1 MYPQNYNGQLFPN
14 EIFASIYNMIIS
26 QLVFTD
32 NIKDTKASL
41 VDASRVDGTLY
52 GDTKLYYSTDVLRSY
67 IWGGDAEATN
77 LLELNRP
84 EDPQVDRITL
94 DTFRQIR
101 LTVDNYLSKRA
112 WGDER
117 AFSSF
122 TSVMLSWMRD
132 TKRVYDSTQ
141 YNAFIG
147 THKTNEGKQSQVVTL
162 PTTSSTAGL
171 TDVEAENRLQA
182 QTIATKVADILV
194 ELEDVSRD
202 YNDYQNLRSYVAD
215 DFRFVWN
222 SAWVNKIRKLDL
234 PTIFH
239 KDILDKFAEYTLPA
253 RYFGDIVEAGADVT
267 SDGLTYRSLTEQ
279 DVTLASTYTFKG
291 KTLNAGTSFH
301 LFAGDL
307 IPNGIKLADSSK
319 VLIPSYK
326 ENSNKVLVIMHKDS
340 VPYMSAFESGTS
352 FYNPRSLTEN
362 KYLTY
367 GHNTLK
373 QLHNYPFITLEAVI
387 PEALQTQNTKSSKA
401 TA

>member
-52 GDTKLYYSTDVLRSY
+52 GDTKLYYATDVLRSY

-112 WGDER
+112 WSDER

-147 THKTNEGKQSQVVTL
+147 THKTNEGKQAQVVSL
-162 PTTSSTAGL
+162 PTISSTDGL

-182 QTIATKVADILV
+182 QTIGTKVADILV
-194 ELEDVSRD
+194 ELEDISRD

-239 KDILDKFAEYTLPA
+239 KDIIDKFAEYTLPA
-253 RYFGDIVEAGADVT
+253 RYFGDLVEAGEIVT

-279 DVTLASTYTFKG
+279 DVTLESTYTFKG
-291 KTLNAGTSFH
+291 KTLKAGTSFH

-307 IPNGIKLADSSK
+307 IPSGIKLADSSK

-326 ENSNKVLVIMHKDS
+326 ENSNKILIIMHKDS

-373 QLHNYPFITLEAVI
+373 QLHNYPFVTLEAVI

-401 TA
+401 TV